1 MTSRPIVTVTLNPAI
16 DQTLSIPGFAA
27 GQVNRVAASR
37 SDAGGKGVNVASC
50 LADLGLD
57 VVATGFLGME
67 NAALFESLFAR
78 KRITDRF
85 VRIAGSTR
93 VGLKI
98 VDDQTRQTTDV
109 NFPGLSPRAADVAEL
124 FDRIAALAA
133 PGGWF
138 VLSGSVPLGAPE
150 GIYATLIDS
159 IHAKGARVVLD
170 TSGPAL
176 REALEARPEVVKP
189 NAEELEELVGQALGT
204 PGAVLE
210 AARSLLDRGV
220 QLVVISMSDS
230 GAVFVD
236 RGGALLARPPQV
248 TVRSTV
254 GAGDA
259 MIAGIIAAT
268 LDDLP
273 LEEVARTA
281 TACGALAVTRIGAG
295 IEDLAELRSLQG
307 EVEIESLS
315 WRELHHGAGP
325 LDDEASRGKAGGRQ
339 CGGSGTESE

>member
-1 MTSRPIVTVTLNPAI
+1 MTSRQIITVTLNPAI

-27 GQVNRVAASR
+27 GQVNRVAESR

-50 LADLGLD
+50 LADLGLE
-57 VVATGFLGME
+57 VVATGFLGTE
-67 NAALFESLFAR
+67 NAALFESLFER
-78 KRITDRF
+78 KRIVDRF

-98 VDDQTRQTTDV
+98 VDGQTRQTTDI
-109 NFPGLSPRAADVAEL
+109 NFPGLSPQNQDVAEL
-124 FDRIAALAA
+124 RERIASLAT

-138 VLSGSVPLGAPE
+138 VLSGSLPPGVPD
-150 GIYATLIDS
+150 GIYATLIDA

-170 TSGPAL
+170 TSGTAL
-176 REALEARPEVVKP
+176 RQALAGGPDVLKP
-189 NAEELEELVGQALGT
+189 NVDELSELVGRALGT

-210 AARSLLDRGV
+210 AARSLLDGGV
-220 QLVVISMSDS
+220 RRVVVSMGSS

-236 RGGALLARPPQV
+236 AGEALLARPPQV

-259 MIAGIIAAT
+259 MVAGIVAAA

-273 LEEVARTA
+273 LEDVARTA

-315 WRELHHGAGP
+315 
-325 LDDEASRGKAGGRQ
+325 
-339 CGGSGTESE
+339 

>member
-1 MTSRPIVTVTLNPAI
+1 MTTRPSHPPIITVTLNPAI

-27 GQVNRVAASR
+27 GEVNRVVESR

-50 LADLGLD
+50 LADLGLE
-57 VVATGFLGME
+57 VVATGFLGTE
-67 NAALFESLFAR
+67 NAALFASLFER
-78 KRITDRF
+78 KRIVDRF

-98 VDDQTRQTTDV
+98 VDGETQQTTDI
-109 NFPGLSPRAADVAEL
+109 NFPGLSPRDQDVAEL
-124 FDRIAALAA
+124 RERIASLAT

-138 VLSGSVPLGAPE
+138 VLGGSIPPKVPD
-150 GIYATLIDS
+150 GIYATLIDA
-159 IHAKGARVVLD
+159 IHAKGARSVLD

-176 REALEARPEVVKP
+176 RQALAARPDVVKP
-189 NAEELEELVGQALGT
+189 NVDELSELVGRALDT
-204 PGAVLE
+204 PGTVLE
-210 AARSLLDRGV
+210 AARSLLDGGV
-220 QLVVISMSDS
+220 RRVVVSMGSS

-236 RGGALLARPPQV
+236 EGEALLARPPQV

-259 MIAGIIAAT
+259 MVAGILAAT

-273 LEEVARTA
+273 LEDVARTA
-281 TACGALAVTRIGAG
+281 TACGALAVTRIVAG
-295 IEDLAELRSLQG
+295 IDDLAELRSLQG

-315 WRELHHGAGP
+315 
-325 LDDEASRGKAGGRQ
+325 
-339 CGGSGTESE
+339 

>member
-1 MTSRPIVTVTLNPAI
+1 MTSRPPRPSRPPIITVTLNPAI

-27 GQVNRVAASR
+27 GEVNRVAESR

-50 LADLGLD
+50 LSDLGLE
-57 VVATGFLGME
+57 VIATGFLGAE
-67 NAALFESLFAR
+67 NAALFENFFER
-78 KRITDRF
+78 KRIVDRF
-85 VRIAGSTR
+85 IRIAGSTR
-93 VGLKI
+93 VGFKI
-98 VDDQTRQTTDV
+98 VDGQAEQTTDI
-109 NFPGLSPRAADVAEL
+109 NFPGLSPRDQDLTEL
-124 FDRIAALAA
+124 RERIASLAT

-138 VLSGSVPLGAPE
+138 VLSGSIPLRVPDD
-150 GIYATLIDS
+150 IYATLIDA
-159 IHAKGARVVLD
+159 IHAKGASVVLD

-176 REALEARPEVVKP
+176 RQALAGGPDVVKP
-189 NAEELEELVGQALGT
+189 NVDELSELVGRALDT

-220 QLVVISMSDS
+220 RRVVVSMGSS

-236 RGGALLARPPQV
+236 GGESLLARPPQV
-248 TVRSTV
+248 KVRSTV

-259 MIAGIIAAT
+259 MVAGIVAAT

-273 LEEVARTA
+273 LEEVARMA

-295 IEDLAELRSLQG
+295 IEDLAELESLKS

-315 WRELHHGAGP
+315 
-325 LDDEASRGKAGGRQ
+325 
-339 CGGSGTESE
+339 

>member
-1 MTSRPIVTVTLNPAI
+1 MLAYLRGMPPSRVRPAATTVTLNPAI
-16 DQTLSIPGFAA
+16 DQTLRITGFAA
-27 GQVNRVAASR
+27 GQVNRVAESR

-50 LADLGLD
+50 LSDLGRE
-57 VVATGFLGME
+57 VVATGFLGAE
-67 NAALFESLFAR
+67 NAAPFENLFER
-78 KRITDRF
+78 KRIIDRF

-98 VDDQTRQTTDV
+98 VDDQTRQTTDI
-109 NFPGLSPRAADVAEL
+109 NFPGLSPRASDVAEL

-138 VLSGSVPLGAPE
+138 VLSGSVPPGAPE
-150 GIYATLIDS
+150 SIYTALIDS
-159 IHAKGARVVLD
+159 IHAQGARVVLD

-176 REALEARPEVVKP
+176 REALEGGPEVVKP
-189 NAEELEELVGQALGT
+189 NAEELGELVGQVLDT

-220 QLVVISMSDS
+220 QRVVVSMGGS

-236 RGGALLARPPQV
+236 RGQALLARPPQV

-259 MIAGIIAAT
+259 MVAGIVAAA

-295 IEDLAELRSLQG
+295 VEDLAELRSLQG

-315 WRELHHGAGP
+315 
-325 LDDEASRGKAGGRQ
+325 
-339 CGGSGTESE
+339 